1 MRSLCLPLA
10 ASLAAVFPS
19 LGSTQTPPAQAPAAQ
34 PAPARPAPASPP
46 ARRYVDLH
54 DLSCEQYMALDD
66 TLRPPVVWYI
76 AGDYKA
82 AGPLARSFDPDLVS
96 GAGAYVWTECKNHP
110 QANLRYVVV
119 GYFKSSKARAEE
131 RAAALDGAAKGK
143 KRPPGHL
150 Q

>member
-1 MRSLCLPLA
+1 MRSLCILLA
-10 ASLAAVFPS
+10 ASLAAAFPS
-19 LGSTQTPPAQAPAAQ
+19 LAPAQTSPAAAA
-34 PAPARPAPASPP
+34 APSP

-82 AGPLARSFDPDLVS
+82 AGPLARSFDPELVS
-96 GAGAYVWTECKNHP
+96 ASGAHVWTECKNHP
-110 QANLRYVVV
+110 QANLRYVVM
-119 GYFKSSKARAEE
+119 GYFKASKTRAEE
-131 RAAALDGAAKGK
+131 RAVKLDAGAKGTRK
-143 KRPPGHL
+143 SPGHL

>member
-1 MRSLCLPLA
+1 MRSLCIPLA
-10 ASLAAVFPS
+10 ASLAVAFPS
-19 LGSTQTPPAQAPAAQ
+19 LAPAQS
-34 PAPARPAPASPP
+34 PAPARPAAQPAAPAPAPP
-46 ARRYVDLH
+46 RRYVDLH

-82 AGPLARSFDPDLVS
+82 AGPLARSFDPELVTGT
-96 GAGAYVWTECKNHP
+96 GAHVWTECKNHP

-119 GYFKSSKARAEE
+119 GYFKASKARAEE
-131 RAAALDGAAKGK
+131 RAAALDAAPKGK
-143 KRPPGHL
+143 KKAPGHL

>member
-1 MRSLCLPLA
+1 MRSLCIPLA
-10 ASLAAVFPS
+10 ASLAAAFPS
-19 LGSTQTPPAQAPAAQ
+19 SALAQAPAPAQAEARPSTQ
-34 PAPARPAPASPP
+34 PAPQ

-82 AGPLARSFDPDLVS
+82 AGPLARSFDPELVS
-96 GAGAYVWTECKNHP
+96 GTGAHVWTECKNHP

-119 GYFKSSKARAEE
+119 GYFKASKARAEE
-131 RAAALDGAAKGK
+131 RAAALDAASKGK
-143 KRPPGHL
+143 KRSPGHL

>member
-1 MRSLCLPLA
+1 MRSLCIPLA
-10 ASLAAVFPS
+10 ASLAAAFPS
-19 LGSTQTPPAQAPAAQ
+19 MAPAQPE
-34 PAPARPAPASPP
+34 PT

-66 TLRPPVVWYI
+66 SLRPSVVWYI

-82 AGPLARSFDPDLVS
+82 AGPLARSFDPELVS
-96 GAGAYVWTECKNHP
+96 GTGAHVWTECKNHP

-119 GYFKSSKARAEE
+119 GYFKASKVRAEE
-131 RAAALDGAAKGK
+131 RAAKLEAAAKGK
-143 KRPPGHL
+143 KKSPGHL

>member
-10 ASLAAVFPS
+10 ASLAASLPS
-19 LGSTQTPPAQAPAAQ
+19 LALAQKAAPAAQ
-34 PAPARPAPASPP
+34 PTAQEVAAPHAQGG
-46 ARRYVDLH
+46 RRFVDLH

-76 AGDYKA
+76 AGDYKS
-82 AGPLARSFDPDLVS
+82 AGPLARSFDPDLVAH
-96 GAGAYVWTECKNHP
+96 AGAHVWGECKNHP

-119 GYFKSSKARAEE
+119 GYFKEAKVRSEE
-131 RAAALDGAAKGK
+131 QAAKRARDAVEASGK
-143 KRPPGHL
+143 KKA

>member
-10 ASLAAVFPS
+10 ASLAAALPS
-19 LGSTQTPPAQAPAAQ
+19 IAQAQSTQAQPAQPAAQAPAQA
-34 PAPARPAPASPP
+34 APP

-54 DLSCEQYMALDD
+54 NLSCEQYMALDD
-66 TLRPPVVWYI
+66 SLRPPVVWYI

-82 AGPLARSFDPDLVS
+82 AGPLARSFDPELVAGT
-96 GAGAYVWTECKNHP
+96 GAHVWTECKNHP

-119 GYFKSSKARAEE
+119 GYFKASKARADE
-131 RAAALDGAAKGK
+131 RAATLEAAPKGQK
-143 KRPPGHL
+143 KSPGHL

>member
-10 ASLAAVFPS
+10 ASLAAAFPS
-19 LGSTQTPPAQAPAAQ
+19 LGSSQTPPAAAQ
-34 PAPARPAPASPP
+34 PAASQPSPGQQP

-54 DLSCEQYMALDD
+54 NLSCEQYMALDD

-82 AGPLARSFDPDLVS
+82 AGPLGRSFDPELVGNT
-96 GAGAYVWTECKNHP
+96 GAHVWTECKNHP
-110 QANLRYVVV
+110 QANLRYVVM

-131 RAAALDGAAKGK
+131 RAARLGAAAKGK
-143 KRPPGHL
+143 PRGPGHL
-150 Q
+150 P